1 MQPHT
6 DHALPIPAIDAGMGI
21 ASHSDEQRVQF
32 ASPGVP
38 TNRKVVTGIFLGVL
52 ALLTIGIA
60 LDQGASVLIST
71 IIGALF
77 ILGFIG
83 YLRILAPP
91 PFCISLD
98 SDALRRE
105 EQGMERSEIAWPNV
119 VKVKEERFPNGLPIS
134 LAIYKRVGE
143 KGLHRA
149 YIVYRDDLPGF
160 EDFLV
165 ALKQRVPS
173 ATRWN
178 TETVHE

>member
-6 DHALPIPAIDAGMGI
+6 DQALPDASAFAGMGY
-21 ASHSDEQRVQF
+21 ASQPGTDRVQF

-38 TNRKVVTGIFLGVL
+38 NNRKIATGLFLGVL
-52 ALLTIGIA
+52 ALVTIGIA

-71 IIGALF
+71 IIGAVF

-98 SDALRRE
+98 GDALRRE

-134 LAIYKRVGE
+134 LAIYKRVGD

-165 ALKQRVPS
+165 ALKQRVPPD
-173 ATRWN
+173 TRWN